1 MDSFLFLSA
10 CFQSLFNL
18 LEFQRLVLHYS
29 PPVRVQDLP
38 RNQKVNHLSSSTHP
52 DNSYQL
58 SAVKLRSNPPDQY
71 ATEIVTLKNSPSV
84 RNILGTYV
92 KPDRR

>member
-1 MDSFLFLSA
+1 MSLSKMDSFLFLSA

-38 RNQKVNHLSSSTHP
+38 RNQKVNHHHHTQQGGLGP
-52 DNSYQL
+52 
-58 SAVKLRSNPPDQY
+58 NPSDQY
-71 ATEIVTLKNSPSV
+71 VPEMVALEHRLN
-84 RNILGTYV
+84 LL
-92 KPDRR
+92 